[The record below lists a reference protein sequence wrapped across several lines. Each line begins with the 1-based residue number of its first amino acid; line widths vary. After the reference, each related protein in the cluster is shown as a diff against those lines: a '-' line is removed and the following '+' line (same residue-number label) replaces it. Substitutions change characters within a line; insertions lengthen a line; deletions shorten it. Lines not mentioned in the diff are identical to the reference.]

1 MSHPAA
7 LTADASLRR
16 LGYSV
21 RGLSNWILDLADR
34 LELPVTNMALN
45 KLLYFAYEKML
56 IEEGVILTDA
66 RIEAWDHGPV
76 FREVYHA
83 FKVSGDGPIRERVQF
98 YSVDTGEVETSRVE
112 LPPET
117 ASRLE
122 SLLRPLLPLSA
133 SRLRQVSHAKG
144 GAWHQVWCY
153 DGYAN
158 PGMEITPGR
167 ILLAATQREVSDG
180 RH

>member
-1 MSHPAA
+1 MPDPLAPTVTD
-7 LTADASLRR
+7 LKR

-34 LELPVTNMALN
+34 LGLPITNMALN
-45 KLLYFAYEKML
+45 KLLYFAYEKL
-56 IEEGVILTDA
+56 LLEEGAVLTDA
-66 RIEAWDHGPV
+66 RIEAWEHGPV

-83 FKVSGDGPIRERVQF
+83 FKANGETPINDRVQF
-98 YSVDTGEVETSRVE
+98 YSVDTGKAETSAVE
-112 LPPET
+112 LPPRM
-117 ASRLE
+117 ASKLE
-122 SLLRPLLPLSA
+122 KVLRPLLPLSA
-133 SRLRQVSHAKG
+133 SRLREISHVEG

-158 PGMEITPGR
+158 PGMEITPDR
-167 ILLAATQREVSDG
+167 ILSAASEREVSYD